1 MKLASGLLA
10 VAVAGVVVGA
20 VPAVPAAA
28 APDQKCTQAGDVYR
42 ADVPWAQRL
51 LAPDQVW
58 PLTRGAGQRVAIVG
72 TGVDAGNAQLA
83 GRVTGG
89 TDVTGGRGGAANS
102 DCAGW
107 GTVAA
112 GIVAAAPDLAHTTF
126 AGVAPGATIIPI
138 RDADTV
144 SSQNPPDPASIARA
158 IDAARAAGATV
169 ICVPVP
175 ATGDSGALDTAVGRA
190 VAAGAVVVSGVQAT
204 TGGADQ
210 AAPTSYPTA
219 DAGVLGV
226 GAVNASGAPVSTEG
240 GDYIGV
246 SAPGADLV
254 STAPVNG
261 GGEGQVAKVNLPG
274 LAAAFVAGVVALV
287 RAYHPDLTPEQV
299 VARVERTADRPPSGG
314 HDPHLGWGTVDLS
327 AAVSAVIPAGTGAPA
342 SAPAAPRV
350 ARAAVPASHSGR
362 LLPALLALAGIVL
375 AALLTLAA
383 TTLRRA
389 RARHFQPGRRAIE
402 S

>member
-1 MKLASGLLA
+1 MRLVSGLLA
-10 VAVAGVVVGA
+10 VVVAGVTLTA
-20 VPAVPAAA
+20 VPVAA
-28 APDQKCTQAGDVYR
+28 APAGGDCSTSNDVYR
-42 ADVPWAQRL
+42 QDVPWAQRL

-58 PLTRGAGQRVAIVG
+58 PLTRGGGQRVAVIG

-83 GRVTGG
+83 GRVGAG
-89 TDVTGGRGGAANS
+89 ADVTGGKQGTADT

-126 AGVAPGATIIPI
+126 AGIAPDARVIPV
-138 RDADTV
+138 RDAATV
-144 SSQNPPDPASIARA
+144 SSQSPPDPDVLAKA
-158 IDAARAAGATV
+158 IDAARRADATV

-175 ATGDSGALDTAVGRA
+175 AASGSGALSAAVRDA
-190 VAAGAVVVSGVQAT
+190 IAAGAVVVSGVQAT
-204 TGGADQ
+204 TGGANE

-226 GAVNASGAPVSTEG
+226 GAINASGAPVSTEG
-240 GDYIGV
+240 GDYLGV
-246 SAPGADLV
+246 AAPGADLV
-254 STAPVNG
+254 STAPVAG

-287 RAYHPDLTPEQV
+287 RAYHPELTPQQV
-299 VARVERTADRPPSGG
+299 VARVERTADRPPSGT
-314 HDPHLGWGTVDLS
+314 HDAHLGWGTVDLS
-327 AAVSAVIPAGTGAPA
+327 AAVSAAIPAGT
-342 SAPAAPRV
+342 AAPTAAATPAQV
-350 ARAAVPASHSGR
+350 ARATVPASHSGR
-362 LLPALLALAGIVL
+362 LLPALLALAGIVF

-383 TTLRRA
+383 TTFRRA

>member
-1 MKLASGLLA
+1 VKLVSGLLA
-10 VAVAGVVVGA
+10 VAVAGVVFG
-20 VPAVPAAA
+20 AVPAAA

-42 ADVPWAQRL
+42 TDVPWAQRL

-72 TGVDAGNAQLA
+72 TGVDADNAQLA

-89 TDVTGGRGGAANS
+89 ADVTGGKGTAAANS

-144 SSQNPPDPASIARA
+144 SSQNPPDPNAIARA
-158 IDAARAAGATV
+158 IDAARTAGATV

-175 ATGDSGALDTAVGRA
+175 AAGDSGALDTAVRRA

-210 AAPTSYPTA
+210 ATPTSYPTA

-226 GAVNASGAPVSTEG
+226 GAVNAGGASVSTEG

-287 RAYHPDLTPEQV
+287 RAYHRDLTPEQV
-299 VARVERTADRPPSGG
+299 IARVERTADRPPSGG

-327 AAVSAVIPAGTGAPA
+327 AAVSAAIPAGTGAPA
-342 SAPAAPRV
+342 SAAAPPV

-362 LLPALLALAGIVL
+362 LLPALLAVGGIVL